1 MKPWVKLYTEINR
14 DADMGMLTWAQ
25 RGIWSALLALAGDI
39 DARDAEEHETGQLDT
54 EARVAWMIR
63 CEASELRA
71 ALAEFAR
78 LGMVEDR
85 DGILYLPNYGKRQ
98 AKPPSQE
105 RPAARDRQREHRER
119 VRDSRREHRE
129 GARDEGTGSDGVT
142 TLSQGDRDDVTTQNR
157 LDKIRLD
164 QTESQRRED
173 RDEMRAA
180 GAAPDSVS
188 IPLSDSVS
196 VSEDAPEPDE
206 RESPELEDAIRRWSG
221 ALRDSGAVES
231 NLTQAFAIWGGYPQ
245 IRAPDMVRLV
255 NDTGRMVQGMR
266 NVQRPMAY
274 FFRSI
279 RGHLERKLGP
289 PRDVGAVGRIAEP
302 ERVRIPGVRAIA
314 EVVASG

>member
-1 MKPWVKLYTEINR
+1 MEEGVAMKPWVKLYTEINR

-105 RPAARDRQREHRER
+105 RPAARDRQRKHRER
-119 VRDSRREHRE
+119 VRD
-129 GARDEGTGSDGVT
+129 EGTCSDGVT

-173 RDEMRAA
+173 RDEMRTA
-180 GAAPDSVS
+180 GAVPDSVS

-196 VSEDAPEPDE
+196 ASEDAPEPDE
-206 RESPELEDAIRRWSG
+206 RESPELEEAIRRWSG